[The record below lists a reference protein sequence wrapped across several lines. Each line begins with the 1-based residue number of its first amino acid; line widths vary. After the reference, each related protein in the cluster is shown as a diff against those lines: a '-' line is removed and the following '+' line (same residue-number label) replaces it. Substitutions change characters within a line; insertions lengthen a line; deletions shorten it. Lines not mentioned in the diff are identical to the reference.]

1 MKVFVCCSS
10 NEKTPKYLM
19 DDCEKLLDK
28 VFINNDLVFGA
39 CEKGIMGLAY
49 DVAKKNN
56 RGTIGICPKIYA
68 KSFDKLECDEEIVTE
83 EILDSTIQ
91 IIKKSDAIIVLPG
104 GFGTVYE
111 FFTTLQ
117 GKICE
122 EHNLPIILY
131 NSCGYYD
138 ELIKFIDK
146 MYINNFTRSDIKE
159 LYSVANSI
167 DDVIK
172 ILNNYDKKN

>member
-1 MKVFVCCSS
+1 M
-10 NEKTPKYLM
+10 
-19 DDCEKLLDK
+19 
-28 VFINNDLVFGA
+28 
-39 CEKGIMGLAY
+39 
-49 DVAKKNN
+49 
-56 RGTIGICPKIYA
+56 
-68 KSFDKLECDEEIVTE
+68 TE